1 MTAVAIV
8 ALLTAGWLQGTSAT
22 APVRTATI
30 KGRVVRADGRA
41 LARVRVRLMISQ
53 SGPPLVTETDLD
65 GQFEF
70 NSLRAGTY
78 TLAASKPGYVD
89 VEFAQRRWPGHGQP
103 ITVAVGETR
112 DRVDLVLPR
121 TAGIVGRVVDEDGD
135 PVEGAAVERDATG
148 DGRSRGRVQRESG
161 HVRTAHRD
169 EG

>member
-8 ALLTAGWLQGTSAT
+8 ALLTAGWLQGTP
-22 APVRTATI
+22 APAPARTATI

-103 ITVAVGETR
+103 ITVAVGGERERGELGLPPTGAIGARGVDPGRET
-112 DRVDLVLPR
+112 
-121 TAGIVGRVVDEDGD
+121 G
-135 PVEGAAVERDATG
+135 
-148 DGRSRGRVQRESG
+148 
-161 HVRTAHRD
+161 
-169 EG
+169 